1 MSKST
6 LPLGLCKVAGW
17 RLSTTRAERAE
28 IMRQSLEDIQARK
41 KYGSRQV
48 YSWSQMLDDMREI
61 LNRLPSPQPR
71 YKGIQ
76 IA

>member
-1 MSKST
+1 
-6 LPLGLCKVAGW
+6 
-17 RLSTTRAERAE
+17 
-28 IMRQSLEDIQARK
+28 MRQSLEDIQARK